1 VGGPAGAVTPLPGCP
16 AAWVSGTTYV
26 AGAMVSA
33 SGKSFQCHAHPMSL
47 FCGQYQY
54 EPGTALYGKFYKLAW
69 TEVGPCDDKSTNPAV
84 VAPVTATPSCP
95 IDEWMFGVEYIAGS
109 LASKNGQVLKCKTEA
124 VVKYCRQV
132 GFEPFSTK
140 YGGAWMQAWEVIG
153 PCVATA
159 PPPATGGLAPPGVAL
174 PTITTLADAITTSS
188 TSTSTTATY
197 TSDRSGSVPDNSD
210 VGLSRPIAVNL
221 PQGAA
226 IKKISVTVN
235 MIHTAMNDMVINLK
249 APNGKVL
256 NLFHRVDGINMVDT
270 VISSTGTSAFNSR
283 IASFTDTYTATAAI
297 GVGPTG
303 FESNVVNFDDLYAT
317 PSGDWI
323 LALRDKSEGDSG
335 TLNGWKIA
343 FEFD

>member
-1 VGGPAGAVTPLPGCP
+1 
-16 AAWVSGTTYV
+16 
-26 AGAMVSA
+26 
-33 SGKSFQCHAHPMSL
+33 MSL

-84 VAPVTATPSCP
+84 VSPVTATPSCP

-159 PPPATGGLAPPGVAL
+159 PSPATDGLAPPGVAL
-174 PTITTLADAITTSS
+174 PTNTTLADAITTSS

-210 VGLSRPIAVNL
+210 VGLTRPIAVNL

-270 VISSTGTSAFNSR
+270 VISSTGTSAFNSK